1 MVLKACY
8 TEAESKHQP
17 WQLLAH
23 APMMTADDVLNQ
35 MARG

>member
-1 MVLKACY
+1 MVLKLCFRR
-8 TEAESKHQP
+8 AESKRQP

-23 APMMTADDVLNQ
+23 APVMNADDVLNQ

>member
-1 MVLKACY
+1 MALKACY

-23 APMMTADDVLNQ
+23 APMMSADDVLNQ